1 MIRNFFLSAI
11 RNLLRNKTF
20 TILNTGGLI
29 LGVGCAIVL
38 ISYIRFETSY
48 NKHLSNF
55 DNIYRV
61 VLDIPYENSMLS
73 LSTVPHP
80 FGDMIREQVT
90 TLDKVTRLY
99 IQGDVQLSV
108 REGDEWRHFM
118 EDVMAYGDTELLE
131 IFDFEWLAGSA
142 NLTDPNSIVIS
153 AAIAK
158 KYFNVEDSYHTLLN
172 ETLRIDDQHDLMIRG
187 VYADLPE
194 QSDFLFPLIANY
206 ESQEGVNDYYGGG
219 KLWARLNGGTMCVVT
234 LPPGRD
240 ARAIQNEITEAYN
253 VHSHY
258 QGTQC
263 ILQPIA
269 DLHYD
274 TEYGSVTG
282 QPFPSMATWTLGII
296 AALLIIASS
305 INFVNLSTA
314 KATNRAKEV
323 GIRKVLG
330 SNKQQLIFQHMSET
344 LIIVMV
350 SMIGALATAELLFQ
364 WIEPIID
371 HRLTLTKL
379 SGSWLTLMIG
389 SLTVLITLLTG
400 LYPSLVIS
408 GFKPIDALK
417 TSIGSVK
424 RKGSLSLRRLLVI
437 VQFTISLALLIGT
450 LVAYMQN
457 DFLRHAEM
465 GFAQEGIISIVL
477 PEVDQQKNQ
486 VLKNELLSLPSVSK
500 ASLHLGG
507 PLARLNNTGNVT
519 YKGEAGGEEGFSID
533 YKDIDEDYLDLFDL
547 KLVAGENLKKG
558 SPSEHIIVNESFV
571 RKMGLTDPYGAI
583 GEHVTTGG
591 SSQFTIIGVVS
602 DFNARNLRENI
613 RPVLMY
619 YNEDYFYELAIR
631 LASTSSESISTT
643 LADLEGLWKDVYP
656 QYVLNYDFVDEA
668 IQATYEREES
678 MSTLFQLFSFIAIV
692 IGCLG
697 LYGLID
703 FIAIKKTKEIGIR
716 KVLGATIGSIL
727 RLFLKEMVVMVT
739 IAIVIAGPL
748 MYFVMSK
755 WLDFY
760 AYRVPLG
767 ISVFLT
773 AFGVIAAIALLTM
786 GYRSYR
792 ASLLNPVDTLKDE

>member
-48 NKHLSNF
+48 NKHLTNY

-61 VLDIPYENSMLS
+61 VLDIPYENNMMKT
-73 LSTVPHP
+73 STVPHP
-80 FGDMIREQVT
+80 FGDMIRKQVT
-90 TLDKVTRLY
+90 SLDKVTRLFV
-99 IQGDVQLSV
+99 QGDVQLSV
-108 REGDEWRHFM
+108 REGEEWRHFM
-118 EDVMAYGDTELLE
+118 EDVVAYGDTELLE
-131 IFDFEWLAGSA
+131 IFDFEWLAGSP

-153 AAIAK
+153 ASIAK
-158 KYFNVEDSYHTLLN
+158 KYFNVEHSYHTLLN

-194 QSDFLFPLIANY
+194 QSDFLFPVVANY
-206 ESQEGVNDYYGGG
+206 ESQEGVNDYYGEG
-219 KLWARLNGGTMCVVT
+219 KIWARLNGGTMCVVT
-234 LPPGRD
+234 LPPGQD
-240 ARAIQNEITEAYN
+240 ARAMEVEITEAYD

-258 QGTQC
+258 EGSMC
-263 ILQPIA
+263 VLQPIGE
-269 DLHYD
+269 LHYD

-282 QPFPSMATWTLGII
+282 QAFPEMATWTLGII

-330 SNKQQLIFQHMSET
+330 SSKRQLIFQHMSET
-344 LIIVMV
+344 LIIVLV

-379 SGSWLTLMIG
+379 SGSWLSLMVG
-389 SLTVLITLLTG
+389 GLTIVITLLTG

-408 GFKPIDALK
+408 GFKPIEALK
-417 TSIGSVK
+417 TSLGSVK
-424 RKGSLSLRRLLVI
+424 SKGNLSLRRLLVI

-457 DFLRHAEM
+457 NFLRNKEM

-477 PEVDQQKNQ
+477 PEINQQKNQ
-486 VLKNELLSLPSVSK
+486 VLKNELLGLPSVSN
-500 ASLHLGG
+500 ASLHLGS
-507 PLARLNNTGNVT
+507 PVSRVNNTGNVI
-519 YKGEAGGEEGFSID
+519 YKGESGGEEGFSID
-533 YKDIDEDYLDLFDL
+533 YKDVDEDYLDLFDL

-558 SPSEHIIVNESFV
+558 SPSEHILVNESFV
-571 RKMGLTDPYGAI
+571 RKMGLTDPYSAI

-591 SSQFTIIGVVS
+591 SSQFTIVGVVS
-602 DFNARNLRENI
+602 DFNARNLREDI

-643 LADLEGLWKDVYP
+643 LADLEGLWKEVYP

-668 IQATYEREES
+668 IQAAYEREES